1 MPKVRVIECSREMS
15 RDAALNYL
23 VYHLILQVRKRHR
36 LRHELI
42 AIQNT
47 IQAIAAEINLRKQ
60 EVVAEDE

>member
-1 MPKVRVIECSREMS
+1 MPKVRVIERSREMS

>member
-1 MPKVRVIECSREMS
+1 MREIKVIERSRAMS

-36 LRHELI
+36 LRQELI

-47 IQAIAAEINLRKQ
+47 IQAIAAEINRRKK
-60 EVVAEDE
+60 EVEDGDE

>member
-1 MPKVRVIECSREMS
+1 LPKVRVIERSREMS
-15 RDAALNYL
+15 HDAALNYL

-47 IQAIAAEINLRKQ
+47 IQAIAAEINKRKQ
-60 EVVAEDE
+60 EVEAEDE